1 MRIRK
6 MFPVL
11 CATACLM
18 FLLTVGCAG
27 PKSGKGFTLPDGDVD
42 RGKVAFVALRCHSC
56 HTVSGVDFP
65 DAEQSDELVVSLGGK
80 TPRIQT
86 YGELVTSII
95 NPSHKV
101 AKAYAEEQAGESGE
115 VKSKM
120 VNNNDAMTVSQLID
134 IVKFLQS
141 HYELEPIDPFP
152 YGTM

>member
-1 MRIRK
+1 MRSQK
-6 MFPVL
+6 SYAGL
-11 CATACLM
+11 CSIFSLT
-18 FLLTVGCAG
+18 LLLIAGCGG
-27 PKSGKGFTLPDGDVD
+27 PKSGRGFTLPDGDAD
-42 RGKVAFVALRCHSC
+42 RGRAAFVAIRCHTC
-56 HTVSGVDFP
+56 HTVSGVEFP
-65 DAEQSDELVVSLGGK
+65 ETEKGKLNVPLGGK
-80 TPRIQT
+80 APRIQT

-101 AKAYAEEQAGESGE
+101 AEGYAEAQAGESGAL
-115 VKSKM
+115 KSKM

>member
-1 MRIRK
+1 MK
-6 MFPVL
+6 TPKEFVDTATVL
-11 CATACLM
+11 ATA
-18 FLLTVGCAG
+18 FLLIAGCAG

-42 RGKVAFVALRCHSC
+42 RGKTAFVALNCHTC

-65 DAEQSDELVVSLGGK
+65 EPEKRGELVVALGGK
-80 TPRIQT
+80 TTRIQT

-101 AKAYAEEQAGESGE
+101 AKKYTEEPAGDSGE

-120 VNNNDAMTVSQLID
+120 VSNNDAMTVSQLID
-134 IVKFLQS
+134 IVKFLQA
-141 HYELEPIDPFP
+141 HYELEPVDPFP